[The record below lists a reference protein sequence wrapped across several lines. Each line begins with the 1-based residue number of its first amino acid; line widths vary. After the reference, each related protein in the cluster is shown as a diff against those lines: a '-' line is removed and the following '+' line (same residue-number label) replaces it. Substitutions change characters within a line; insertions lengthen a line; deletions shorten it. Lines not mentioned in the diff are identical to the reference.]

1 MFSMSEPFQ
10 KYLYGRTKEGF
21 GLNNQLVRMWN
32 EPAMEGKWSFTYP
45 TRKEWPL
52 KDMKDQRQELLDNRN
67 CSVSFWMYVNK
78 NVGNWNHI
86 ISLRSPKTDRYL
98 GIWIW
103 PNNPALHIRSTT
115 DEKRNSGG
123 DFQGETGNFNQ
134 NEENN
139 NFSLNRAIFVVVT
152 LETPNPSPEQLKAD
166 PEKQYDSLYRI
177 YLDGVHKNTHVHSST
192 IKSLQEDEQA
202 HIMVGRTYG
211 KIDNYVLKDIHLYNH
226 TIGQTDI
233 QNLYTAIKHQNDP
246 DGAKA
251 LFTEKEGFQSN
262 NQTKDRETK
271 DRETK
276 DRETK
281 DRETKDRETSKK
293 EGFVTAQQCRDVVL
307 PGYKQYFDFYKNVKI
322 ARATGNPCHYN
333 HGATSVEKQV
343 HVGSNKNGP
352 KQVDLP
358 GNIGKYDRIDPSPV
372 NHMHPQWKDTFRL
385 EREGENDKSL
395 KVYRTDPAYKEGD
408 KTAGWG
414 MDLTLGSTGI
424 VFTKNNIDWE
434 KYYDRYPDFVTNH
447 LPRTLDAVWNHWNRW
462 GKTEGRVM
470 TVKDQSKL
478 TCGSSK
484 PVCVDSN
491 VHQYGMCGKE
501 ERPFKYDPVRDKVT
515 LQEHRNDS
523 KSNWEVDLQ
532 ITRIPNM
539 ASHNGKNLR
548 GLSAIVIPENMKVV
562 IYDQPNFSGNKMSLV
577 GPQTVHLNARNN
589 DQFDNKVQSLKVK
602 QSGLRFKTTYNND
615 DANPIYDK
623 DHPLL
628 EQDDLGIE
636 DTLDKHF
643 DMNGQKKKMRF
654 IEFESNADWRKGTRI
669 HTSFTYE
676 DAKQKTL
683 GKRFTRLDFQN
694 MNLRL
699 GNNGMTFCLWFK
711 CKGDNNEQWARLF
724 DFGDGYHFNNI
735 LMAFSGKQL
744 HFRVVKP
751 GTTDTWES
759 VLPNVNDNEWYH
771 LAWVIGKPD
780 KNGKCDWT
788 TYVNGVTSE
797 ETKQKQQNYPPDV
810 VRKNLFLG
818 ASNYWWDPHFNG
830 CIADPRIYKEPLND
844 AQVCKVYNNPDPQD

>member
-32 EPAMEGKWSFTYP
+32 DPALEGKWSLPP
-45 TRKEWPL
+45 TKKEWPL
-52 KDMKDQRQELLDNRN
+52 KDIKDQRQEPLDNRN
-67 CSVSFWMYVNK
+67 CSVSFWMYFNK
-78 NVGNWNHI
+78 NAGYWDHI
-86 ISLRSPKTDRYL
+86 VSLRSPKTDRYL
-98 GIWIW
+98 GVWVY
-103 PNNPALHIRSTT
+103 PNQPALHIRSTT
-115 DEKRNSGG
+115 DEKWNSGG
-123 DFQGETGNFNQ
+123 DFQVETGYYNQ
-134 NEENN
+134 NGENN
-139 NFSLNRAIFVVVT
+139 HFSLNRAIFVVVT

-166 PEKQYDSLYRI
+166 PEKEYDSLYRLYI
-177 YLDGVHKNTHVHSST
+177 DGVHKNTHVHSST
-192 IKSLQEDEQA
+192 IKSLQKDEQA
-202 HIMVGRTYG
+202 YIMVGRTYG
-211 KIDNYVLKDIHLYNH
+211 KTHNYVLKDIHLYNH

-251 LFTEKEGFQSN
+251 LFTGKEGFQSN

-276 DRETK
+276 DREI
-281 DRETKDRETSKK
+281 SKK
-293 EGFVTAQQCRDVVL
+293 EGFVTAQQCQDVVL
-307 PGYKQYFDFYKNVKI
+307 PGYKQYFDFYKDVKI
-322 ARATGNPCHYN
+322 VRATGNPCHYN
-333 HGATSVEKQV
+333 YGATSVEKQV

-385 EREGENDKSL
+385 KREGENDQSL
-395 KVYRTDPAYKEGD
+395 KVYRTDPAYKEGE
-408 KTAGWG
+408 KPAGWG

-424 VFTKNNIDWE
+424 VFTKTNIDWE

-462 GKTEGRVM
+462 GKAEGRVM

-484 PVCVDSN
+484 PVCIDSN
-491 VHQYGMCGKE
+491 AQQYGMCGKE
-501 ERPFKYDPVRDKVT
+501 ELPFQYDPVRDKVT
-515 LQEHRNDS
+515 LCEHFNTGW
-523 KSNWEVDLQ
+523 KVDLQ
-532 ITRIPNM
+532 ITNIPNL
-539 ASHNGKNLR
+539 ANHNGQDLR
-548 GLSAIVIPENMKVV
+548 GLSTILIPDNMKVIV
-562 IYDQPNFSGNKMSLV
+562 FDQPNYSGNELTLF
-577 GPQTVHLNARNN
+577 GPQSVYLWQYGNGHFN
-589 DQFDNKVQSLKVK
+589 DRVRSLKVK
-602 QSGLRFKTTYNND
+602 PSGFRFKTTYNND

-628 EQDDLGIE
+628 EKDDLDIE

-669 HTSFTYE
+669 HTSLTYE
-676 DAKQKTL
+676 DAKLKTQ
-683 GKRFTRLDFQN
+683 GKTFSRIDFQN
-694 MNLRL
+694 LDLRL

-711 CKGDNNEQWARLF
+711 CKGDNNEQWTRLF
-724 DFGDGYHFNNI
+724 DFGNGYSYYNI
-735 LMAFSGKQL
+735 NMAFHAKKLYFS
-744 HFRVVKP
+744 VVKP
-751 GTTDTWES
+751 GHQSWVP

-780 KNGKCDWT
+780 ENGKCDWT

-797 ETKQKQQNYPPDV
+797 ETKQKQQNYPQDV

>member
-1 MFSMSEPFQ
+1 MCNFRFIVVFVILVIMLVMFSMSEPFQ

-115 DEKRNSGG
+115 DENRNSGG

-177 YLDGVHKNTHVHSST
+177 YLDGVHKNTHVHTST
-192 IKSLQEDEQA
+192 VKSLQEDEQA

-276 DRETK
+276 DRET
-281 DRETKDRETSKK
+281 SKK
-293 EGFVTAQQCRDVVL
+293 EGFVTAQQCQDVVL
-307 PGYKQYFDFYKNVKI
+307 PGYKEYFDFYKDVKI
-322 ARATGNPCHYN
+322 VRATGNPCHYN
-333 HGATSVEKQV
+333 YGAT
-343 HVGSNKNGP
+343 GG
-352 KQVDLP
+352 
-358 GNIGKYDRIDPSPV
+358 GI
-372 NHMHPQWKDTFRL
+372 
-385 EREGENDKSL
+385 
-395 KVYRTDPAYKEGD
+395 
-408 KTAGWG
+408 
-414 MDLTLGSTGI
+414 DLTLGSTGI

-434 KYYDRYPDFVTNH
+434 KYYNRYPDFVANH

-501 ERPFKYDPVRDKVT
+501 ELPFQYDPVRDKVT
-515 LQEHRNDS
+515 LWQHKNS
-523 KSNWEVDLQ
+523 GWKVDLQ

-539 ASHNGKNLR
+539 ASYNGQNLR
-548 GLSAIVIPENMKVV
+548 GLSTIVIPENMKVV
-562 IYDQPNFSGNKMSLV
+562 IYDQPNYSGNQLELL
-577 GPQTVHLNARNN
+577 GPQTVYLWKYGDRTFN
-589 DQFDNKVQSLKVK
+589 DKVQSLKVK
-602 QSGLRFKTTYNND
+602 PSGFRFKTTYNND

-628 EQDDLGIE
+628 EQDDLDIE

-669 HTSFTYE
+669 HTSLTYD
-676 DAKQKTL
+676 DAKQKTQ

-711 CKGDNNEQWARLF
+711 CNGDNNEQWARLF
-724 DFGDGYHFNNI
+724 DFGDGYHRNNI

-744 HFRVVKP
+744 YFGVTKP
-751 GTTDTWES
+751 GTTYTWES

-780 KNGKCDWT
+780 QNGKCDWT

-810 VRKNLFLG
+810 VRQNLFLG
-818 ASNYWWDPHFNG
+818 ASNYWWDPHFTG
-830 CIADPRIYKEPLND
+830 CIADARIYKEPLND
-844 AQVCKVYNNPDPQD
+844 AQVCKVYNKPDPQD

>member
-271 DRETK
+271 DRET
-276 DRETK
+276 
-281 DRETKDRETSKK
+281 SKK

-358 GNIGKYDRIDPSPV
+358 GNIGKYDRIES
-372 NHMHPQWKDTFRL
+372 R
-385 EREGENDKSL
+385 
-395 KVYRTDPAYKEGD
+395 
-408 KTAGWG
+408 
-414 MDLTLGSTGI
+414 STR
-424 VFTKNNIDWE
+424 KYWE
-434 KYYDRYPDFVTNH
+434 
-447 LPRTLDAVWNHWNRW
+447 
-462 GKTEGRVM
+462 
-470 TVKDQSKL
+470 
-478 TCGSSK
+478 
-484 PVCVDSN
+484 
-491 VHQYGMCGKE
+491 
-501 ERPFKYDPVRDKVT
+501 
-515 LQEHRNDS
+515 
-523 KSNWEVDLQ
+523 
-532 ITRIPNM
+532 I
-539 ASHNGKNLR
+539 
-548 GLSAIVIPENMKVV
+548 
-562 IYDQPNFSGNKMSLV
+562 
-577 GPQTVHLNARNN
+577 
-589 DQFDNKVQSLKVK
+589 
-602 QSGLRFKTTYNND
+602 
-615 DANPIYDK
+615 
-623 DHPLL
+623 
-628 EQDDLGIE
+628 
-636 DTLDKHF
+636 
-643 DMNGQKKKMRF
+643 
-654 IEFESNADWRKGTRI
+654 
-669 HTSFTYE
+669 
-676 DAKQKTL
+676 
-683 GKRFTRLDFQN
+683 
-694 MNLRL
+694 
-699 GNNGMTFCLWFK
+699 
-711 CKGDNNEQWARLF
+711 
-724 DFGDGYHFNNI
+724 
-735 LMAFSGKQL
+735 
-744 HFRVVKP
+744 
-751 GTTDTWES
+751 
-759 VLPNVNDNEWYH
+759 
-771 LAWVIGKPD
+771 
-780 KNGKCDWT
+780 
-788 TYVNGVTSE
+788 
-797 ETKQKQQNYPPDV
+797 
-810 VRKNLFLG
+810 
-818 ASNYWWDPHFNG
+818 
-830 CIADPRIYKEPLND
+830 
-844 AQVCKVYNNPDPQD
+844 